1 MLLQIKRK
9 SDMLIG
15 FKAYKVTNDNII
27 SGKALLR
34 DK

>member
-15 FKAYKVTNDNII
+15 FKAYKVLKDNII
-27 SGKALLR
+27 SGKVF
-34 DK
+34 